1 LHGTFQKIAKK
12 YRELK
17 AETRRASQ
25 PPPPEMP
32 PPATYYQTITQVPPP
47 PAPEIKPEPE
57 LPPQSTPAVVSA
69 PVAPEPPSATEIQ
82 PPAPEASGTAPPETA
97 PPEQEISPA
106 PVAAAPPPA
115 QPEPPV
121 LKPTTEGLDVEKLF
135 AILNQNYTAAQETYQ
150 DKVLKVKGQ
159 VLRTVISDAIDVNY
173 LLLTS
178 DKDFGAKQISCTLSK
193 TREESLTRL
202 REGETVTVEGTMK
215 IKYDGTRFSILM
227 KDCTLLE

>member
-57 LPPQSTPAVVSA
+57 LPPQPTAAVVSA
-69 PVAPEPPSATEIQ
+69 PVTPETPPATEIQ
-82 PPAPEASGTAPPETA
+82 P
-97 PPEQEISPA
+97 PA